1 MRALI
6 VVENDDK
13 GVVIDS
19 KLYIIADD
27 KEQAIKFE
35 SYLSKKLQAT
45 LVNYIK
51 SSFYKNKEKL
61 LWRKKIIVI
70 C

>member
-6 VVENDDK
+6 VVENDNK
-13 GVVIDS
+13 GVVTDS
-19 KLYIIADD
+19 KFYIIAED

-35 SYLSKKLQAT
+35 SNLSKRLQAT

-51 SSFYKNKEKL
+51 SSLYRYKEKL
-61 LWRKKIIVI
+61 L
-70 C
+70 